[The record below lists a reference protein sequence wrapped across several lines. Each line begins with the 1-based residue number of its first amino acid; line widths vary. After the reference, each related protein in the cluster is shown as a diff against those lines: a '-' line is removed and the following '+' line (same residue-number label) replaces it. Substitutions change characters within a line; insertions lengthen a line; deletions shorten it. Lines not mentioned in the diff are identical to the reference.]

1 MIRAI
6 LIDDEK
12 PATEV
17 LEMKL
22 RRLNMGVQVVAKFN
36 QPEAAVEFVR
46 VTEFDLLFLDI
57 EMPRL
62 NGFDLLAQFDTYHFD
77 VIFTTAYDQYA
88 IRAFRVSALSYLL
101 KPIEEHDLRESL
113 SRWQQKKIKQLQ
125 APQIQ
130 ALQVQMMQNAP
141 QTRLALPTHEG
152 HEIIEIAQIVRCMAD
167 ASYTH
172 FYLENGL
179 QLLICRTLKEVE
191 QALEPNGFVRVH
203 QSHLVNPQ
211 YLKKIV
217 KQEGGYLVMADG
229 TQVPVTKQKRDLL
242 VEQFNVMG
250 RG

>member
-12 PATEV
+12 PATEL

-22 RRLNMGVQVVAKFN
+22 KRLNMGVQVVAKFN

-62 NGFDLLAQFDTYHFD
+62 NGFDLLAQFDSYHFD
-77 VIFTTAYDQYA
+77 VVFTTAYDQYA

-125 APQIQ
+125 VPQIQ
-130 ALQVQMMQNAP
+130 ALQAQITPNAP

-172 FYLENGL
+172 FYLENGQ

-203 QSHLVNPQ
+203 QSHLINPQ
-211 YLKKIV
+211 YLRKIV
-217 KQEGGYLVMADG
+217 KQEGGYLVMTDG
-229 TQVPVTKQKRDLL
+229 AQVPVTKQKRDLL

>member
-22 RRLNMGVQVVAKFN
+22 KRLNMGVQIVAKFN
-36 QPEAAVEFVR
+36 QPEAAVEFIR
-46 VTEFDLLFLDI
+46 VSTFDVLFLDI

-62 NGFDLLAQFDTYHFD
+62 NGFDLLAQFQEFHFD

-101 KPIEEHDLRESL
+101 KPIEEIDLREAL
-113 SRWQQKKIKQLQ
+113 GRWQQKKIKQLQ
-125 APQIQ
+125 LPQ
-130 ALQVQMMQNAP
+130 MQLLHEQLMP
-141 QTRLALPTHEG
+141 KLPTQRMALPTNEG
-152 HEIIEIAQIVRCMAD
+152 HEIIEINQIVRCMAD

-172 FYLENGL
+172 FYMVDG
-179 QLLICRTLKEVE
+179 QQHIICRTLKEVE

-203 QSHLVNPQ
+203 HSHLINPDF
-211 YLKKIV
+211 LKKIV
-217 KQEGGYLVMADG
+217 KQEGGYLLMADG
-229 TQVPVTKQKRDLL
+229 TQVPVTKQKRDWL
-242 VEQFNVMG
+242 VEQFNALV
-250 RG
+250 RN